1 MEHISA
7 ELLDAVDFLL
17 CRPLSMSS
25 QERAILRCSRI
36 HQEDVIPAIS
46 VTRVILK
53 EADAEGLGRKKF
65 KIKTQ

>member
-25 QERAILRCSRI
+25 QERAILTCSRI
-36 HQEDVIPAIS
+36 HQEAVIPAIS
-46 VTRVILK
+46 VTMVILK
-53 EADAEGLGRKKF
+53 EAGPEGLGRKNF
-65 KIKTQ
+65 EIWTQ